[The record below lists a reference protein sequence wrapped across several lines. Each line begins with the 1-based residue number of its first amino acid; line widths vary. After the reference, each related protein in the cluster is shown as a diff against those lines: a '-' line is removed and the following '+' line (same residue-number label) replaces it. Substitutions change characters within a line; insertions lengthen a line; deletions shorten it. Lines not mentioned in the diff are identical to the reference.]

1 MSGKPCRLGQ
11 PKPMGI
17 LPILEGRPEYGH
29 SEIGFVLKSVKKAQ
43 GICPE
48 LLAFS
53 KDHSFPASLRRL
65 TQSSLTTP
73 RERATNSASSG
84 TSSTTVEPAAR

>member
-1 MSGKPCRLGQ
+1 MPDRTAGTG
-11 PKPMGI
+11 
-17 LPILEGRPEYGH
+17 GH
-29 SEIGFVLKSVKKAQ
+29 STDSGRKNGRSPIVSGLNGIRKAQ

-53 KDHSFPASLRRL
+53 KNHSFPASLRRL